1 MCREVT
7 AHERFWLQEV
17 KNLQASYKSIV
28 AQYLHADDVLQQVYR
43 VLGDLVSLAGCT
55 PVSVGGSEK
64 WIRIVDTARS
74 DKDSLQKKNTKGQ
87 KSI

>member
-28 AQYLHADDVLQQVYR
+28 AQYPDADDVLQQVYS

-64 WIRIVDTARS
+64 WIRTVDTAKS
-74 DKDSLQKKNTKGQ
+74 DKDSL
-87 KSI
+87 